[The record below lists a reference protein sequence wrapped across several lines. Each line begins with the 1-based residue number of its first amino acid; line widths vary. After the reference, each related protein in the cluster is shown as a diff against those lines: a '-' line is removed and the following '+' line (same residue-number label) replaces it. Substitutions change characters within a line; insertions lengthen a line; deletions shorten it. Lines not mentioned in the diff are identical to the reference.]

1 MISKH
6 IHCKAASDNYKR
18 LADYIAAAKHIKK
31 QEKCLLS
38 WCAGCID
45 NEDYESSVTEVELTQ
60 SLNTRTNKEK
70 TYHLIVSFRK
80 EDEGKL
86 TEEDFKNIE
95 QEFAKALGF
104 EEHQRHCGV
113 HINTDNMHMHIAYNM
128 IHPKKLTRHEP
139 YRDYQV
145 RNKVCR
151 ELEQKYN
158 LSIDNGIDKTD
169 LSVKLKD
176 SSARQEAQTGEES
189 FERYCHNH
197 HDEIMELLEKAQNWQ
212 DVHKTFALFGLH
224 LNASGNGLA
233 IKNAKGKQSMKASSL
248 DRNLSLAKLSK
259 SFGKF
264 VPAKDI
270 DNILPT
276 VWYQKKPVQQNP
288 EVKEL
293 WKEFIKQN
301 GQEEIQAIKEKYYQ
315 EKLSLIT
322 LGVNRRTKSELMKLT
337 RTKERAEINEVR
349 LKLSRQQT
357 KNWLKFLQNNAVNG
371 DERALRVL
379 QSKKPKINPYKNEL
393 WTAFIKDQQQAMHMA
408 RLDLKGKILTPE
420 QRTEELQSMAAD
432 YAITEQ
438 NFFRYLKTEADNGN
452 KKAVAYLK
460 AEEKDKKI
468 PNIDKTRELLW
479 TAFEKDQE
487 FALKLAKQD
496 LKGKVLTAEQF
507 IEEVQELK
515 ENYSVSQENFIR
527 YLRTEVQNG
536 NTEARSVL
544 RFEQGDYKDKH
555 LTSNYQQ
562 SLIDRNHQN
571 QTKKNILQS
580 NKLFHQ
586 VKKKLLDIQVMESI
600 IKKPADYKI
609 SRTGAIIYNTPQG
622 KIIDEGKRIV
632 FTDQTKDLAAEY
644 FSVKNGLQKLEFI
657 QSKGIDKNIINANF
671 AQYIRKNQGL
681 SR

>member
-6 IHCKAASDNYKR
+6 ISCKASNDNYKR
-18 LADYIAAAKHIKK
+18 LANYIAAAKHTKK

-45 NEDYESSVTEVELTQ
+45 NEDYESSITEVELTQ

-70 TYHLIVSFRK
+70 TYHLIVSLRK

-145 RNKVCR
+145 RDKVCR

-158 LSIDNGIDKTD
+158 LSIDKGIDKAD

-197 HDEIMELLEKAQNWQ
+197 HDDIMELLGKAQNWQ

-224 LNASGNGLA
+224 LKTSGNGLA
-233 IKNAKGKQSMKASSL
+233 IKNSMGKQSIKASSL
-248 DRNLSLAKLSK
+248 DRALSMAQLTQK
-259 SFGKF
+259 FGKF
-264 VPAKDI
+264 EPGKNI
-270 DNILPT
+270 ENILPT
-276 VWYQKKPVQQNP
+276 VYYKKKAAQQHP
-288 EVKEL
+288 DIKAL
-293 WKEFIKQN
+293 WQEFIKQN
-301 GQEEIQAIKEKYYQ
+301 GQEEIQAIREKYYK
-315 EKLSLIT
+315 EKLKVIM
-322 LGVNRRTKSELMKLT
+322 LGVNRKTKGELMKLT
-337 RTKERAEINEVR
+337 RTKERTEINEVR

-357 KNWLKFLQNNAVNG
+357 KNWLKFLQEKANNG

-379 QSKKPKINPYKNEL
+379 QSKRPKINPYKDEL
-393 WTAFIKDQQQAMHMA
+393 WTAFIKDQQQAMHLA
-408 RLDLKGKILTPE
+408 RLDLKGKVLTPE
-420 QRTEELQSMAAD
+420 QRNEELENIAAD

-438 NFFRYLKTEADNGN
+438 NFKRYLKTEADNGN
-452 KKAVAYLK
+452 NKAMSLLK
-460 AEEKDKKI
+460 SEEKQEV
-468 PNIDKTRELLW
+468 PQVESTRERLW
-479 TAFEKDQE
+479 QAFEKDQAIA
-487 FALKLAKQD
+487 FKLAKED
-496 LKGKVLTAEQF
+496 LKGKILSAAQF
-507 IEEVQELK
+507 IEEVQDLK
-515 ENYSVSQENFIR
+515 NNYEANQENFIR
-527 YLRTEVQNG
+527 YLRSELKNG
-536 NTEARSVL
+536 NKEVSSIL
-544 RFEQGDYKDKH
+544 RFEQQDYKDKH
-555 LTSNYQQ
+555 LTSKYQQ
-562 SLIDRNHQN
+562 SLINRDIQIKAK
-571 QTKKNILQS
+571 QDILQS
-580 NKLFHQ
+580 NSSHQ
-586 VKKKLLDIQVMESI
+586 VKKKLLDIQVMEQI
-600 IKKPADYKI
+600 LKKPVDYKI
-609 SRTGAIIYNTPQG
+609 SRTGAIIYNTPKG

-632 FTDQTKDLAAEY
+632 FADSAKDLAAEY
-644 FSVKNGLQKLEFI
+644 FSVKSGLQNITFK
-657 QSKGIDKNIINANF
+657 QNNGINKNIINTKS
-671 AQYIRKNQGL
+671 AQYIRKTQGL

>member
-6 IHCKAASDNYKR
+6 ISCKASNDNYKR
-18 LADYIAAAKHIKK
+18 LADYIAAAKHTKK

-45 NEDYESSVTEVELTQ
+45 NEDYESSITEVELTQ

-70 TYHLIVSFRK
+70 TYHLIISFRK

-145 RNKVCR
+145 RDKVCR

-158 LSIDNGIDKTD
+158 LSIDKGIDKAD

-197 HDEIMELLEKAQNWQ
+197 HDDIMELLGKAQNWQ

-224 LNASGNGLA
+224 LKTSGNGLA
-233 IKNAKGKQSMKASSL
+233 IKNAMGKQSIKASSL
-248 DRNLSLAKLSK
+248 NKGLSMAQLTQK
-259 SFGKF
+259 FGKF
-264 VPAKDI
+264 EPAKNI
-270 DNILPT
+270 ENILPT
-276 VWYQKKPVQQNP
+276 VYYKKKAAQQHP
-288 EVKEL
+288 DIKAL
-293 WKEFIKQN
+293 WQEFIKQN
-301 GQEEIQAIKEKYYQ
+301 GQEEIQAIREKYYQ
-315 EKLSLIT
+315 EKLKVIM
-322 LGVNRRTKSELMKLT
+322 LGVNRKTKGELMKLT
-337 RTKERAEINEVR
+337 RTKERTEINEVR

-357 KNWLKFLQNNAVNG
+357 KNWLKFLQEKAGNG
-371 DERALRVL
+371 DQRALRVL
-379 QSKKPKINPYKNEL
+379 QSKKPKIHPYKNEL
-393 WTAFIKDQQQAMHMA
+393 WTAFIKDQTPQQKA
-408 RLDLKGKILTPE
+408 
-420 QRTEELQSMAAD
+420 EELQNMAAD
-432 YAITEQ
+432 YAITEE
-438 NFFRYLKTEADNGN
+438 NFFRYLKAEADNGN
-452 KKAVAYLK
+452 KKAVSLLK
-460 AEEKDKKI
+460 GEEKNNKI
-468 PNIDKTRELLW
+468 PDIETARENLW

-487 FALKLAKQD
+487 LALRMAKQD
-496 LKGKVLTAEQF
+496 LKGKILSAAQF

-515 ENYSVSQENFIR
+515 ENYSVTQENFIR

-562 SLIDRNHQN
+562 SLIDSNHQN
-571 QTKKNILQS
+571 QTKQNILQS
-580 NKLFHQ
+580 NNLSHQ

-600 IKKPADYKI
+600 LKKPADYKI
-609 SRTGAIIYNTPQG
+609 SRTGAIIYNTPKG

-632 FTDQTKDLAAEY
+632 FTDQAKDLAAEY
-644 FSVKNGLQKLEFI
+644 FSVKNGLQKVQFN
-657 QSKGIDKNIINANF
+657 QNKGIDKNTIHAKS
-671 AQYIRKNQGL
+671 AQYLRKSQGIT
-681 SR
+681 R

>member
-6 IHCKAASDNYKR
+6 ISCKASNDNYKR
-18 LADYIAAAKHIKK
+18 LADYIAAAKHNKK

-45 NEDYESSVTEVELTQ
+45 NKDYESSITEVELTQ

-104 EEHQRHCGV
+104 EKHQRHCGV

-139 YRDYQV
+139 YRDYQA
-145 RNKVCR
+145 RDKVCR
-151 ELEQKYN
+151 ELEQKYT
-158 LSIDNGIDKTD
+158 LSIDKGIDKVD

-197 HDEIMELLEKAQNWQ
+197 HDDIMELLDKAQKWQ

-224 LNASGNGLA
+224 LKTFGSGLA
-233 IKNAKGKQSMKASSL
+233 IKNSMGKQSIKASSL
-248 DRNLSLAKLSK
+248 DRALSMAQLTQK
-259 SFGKF
+259 FGKF
-264 VPAKDI
+264 EPAQNI
-270 DNILPT
+270 ENILPT
-276 VWYQKKPVQQNP
+276 VYYKKKAAQQHP
-288 EVKEL
+288 DIKAL
-293 WKEFIKQN
+293 WQEFIKQN
-301 GQEEIQAIKEKYYQ
+301 GAEEIQAIREKYYK
-315 EKLSLIT
+315 EKLKVIM
-322 LGVNRRTKSELMKLT
+322 LGVNRKTKGELMKLA
-337 RTKERAEINEVR
+337 RTKERTEINEVR

-357 KNWLKFLQNNAVNG
+357 KNWLKFLQEKAGNG
-371 DERALRVL
+371 DQRALRVL
-379 QSKKPKINPYKNEL
+379 QSKKLKIHPYKNEL
-393 WTAFIKDQQQAMHMA
+393 WTAFIKDQQQALRMA
-408 RLDLKGKILTPE
+408 RQDLKCKILTP
-420 QRTEELQSMAAD
+420 QQKSEELQSMAAD
-432 YAITEQ
+432 YAITEE
-438 NFFRYLKTEADNGN
+438 NFTRYLKAEADNGN
-452 KKAVAYLK
+452 KKAVSLLK
-460 AEEKDKKI
+460 GEEKDNKI
-468 PNIDKTRELLW
+468 PDIDTARENLW
-479 TAFEKDQE
+479 VAFEKDQE
-487 FALKLAKQD
+487 LALRMAKQD
-496 LKGKVLTAEQF
+496 LKGKILSAAQF

-515 ENYSVSQENFIR
+515 ENYSVTQENFIR

-536 NTEARSVL
+536 NTEAKSIL
-544 RFEQGDYKDKH
+544 RFEQNDYKDKH

-571 QTKKNILQS
+571 QTKQNILQS
-580 NKLFHQ
+580 NNLSHQ

-600 IKKPADYKI
+600 LKKPADYKI

-622 KIIDEGKRIV
+622 KIIDDGKRIV
-632 FTDQTKDLAAEY
+632 FTDQAKDLAAEY
-644 FSVKNGLQKLEFI
+644 FSVKNGLKKLEFT
-657 QSKGIDKNIINANF
+657 QNKGIAKNTIHAKS
-671 AQYIRKNQGL
+671 AQYLRQ
-681 SR
+681 SQEVTR

>member
-6 IHCKAASDNYKR
+6 ISCKASNDNYKR
-18 LADYIAAAKHIKK
+18 LADYIAAAKHTKK
-31 QEKCLLS
+31 QEKCLHS

-45 NEDYESSVTEVELTQ
+45 NEDYESSITEVELTQ

-104 EEHQRHCGV
+104 DEHQRHCGV

-128 IHPKKLTRHEP
+128 IHPKKLTRLKP
-139 YRDYQV
+139 YRDFQV
-145 RNKVCR
+145 RDKVCR

-158 LSIDNGIDKTD
+158 LSIDKGIDKTD

-197 HDEIMELLEKAQNWQ
+197 HDDIMELLGKAQNWQ

-224 LNASGNGLA
+224 LKTSGNGLA
-233 IKNAKGKQSMKASSL
+233 IKNAMGKQSIKASSL
-248 DRNLSLAKLSK
+248 NKGLSMAKLTQK
-259 SFGKF
+259 FGKF
-264 VPAKDI
+264 EPAKNI
-270 DNILPT
+270 ENILPT
-276 VWYQKKPVQQNP
+276 AYYKKKAAQQHP
-288 EVKEL
+288 DIKAL
-293 WKEFIKQN
+293 WQEFIKQN
-301 GQEEIQAIKEKYYQ
+301 GQEEIQAIREKYYK
-315 EKLSLIT
+315 EKLKVIM
-322 LGVNRRTKSELMKLT
+322 LGVNRKTKGELMKLT
-337 RTKERAEINEVR
+337 RTKERTEINEVR

-357 KNWLKFLQNNAVNG
+357 KNWLKFLQEKAGNG
-371 DERALRVL
+371 DQRALRVL
-379 QSKKPKINPYKNEL
+379 QSKKPKIHPYKNEL
-393 WTAFIKDQQQAMHMA
+393 WTAFIKDQQQALCMA
-408 RLDLKGKILTPE
+408 RQDLKGKILTPE
-420 QRTEELQSMAAD
+420 QRTEELQSIAAD
-432 YAITEQ
+432 YAITEE
-438 NFFRYLKTEADNGN
+438 NFSRYLKAEADNGN
-452 KKAVAYLK
+452 KKAVSLLK
-460 AEEKDKKI
+460 GEEKDNKI
-468 PNIDKTRELLW
+468 PDIETARENLW

-487 FALKLAKQD
+487 LALRMAKQD
-496 LKGKVLTAEQF
+496 LKGKILSAAQF

-515 ENYSVSQENFIR
+515 ENYAVNQENFIR

-571 QTKKNILQS
+571 QTKQNIFQSKNLS
-580 NKLFHQ
+580 HQ

-600 IKKPADYKI
+600 LKKPVDYKI
-609 SRTGAIIYNTPQG
+609 SRTGAIIYNTPKG

-632 FTDQTKDLAAEY
+632 FTDQAKELATEY
-644 FSVKNGLQKLEFI
+644 FSVKNGLQKVQLVP
-657 QSKGIDKNIINANF
+657 SKGIDKNIIHAKS
-671 AQYIRKNQGL
+671 AQYIRKNQEL